1 MILKLSENLLKE
13 KLLGFWE
20 KKKADKFNLVPSSIY
35 VRKKNGSFCRGY
47 IKPERTQG
55 LFLKSLLY
63 ISIYIAAKNILAQS
77 SLQAVLDSK
86 LGLNHLQ
93 NEALIG
99 FHFILIEKGR
109 DR

>member
-1 MILKLSENLLKE
+1 MLE
-13 KLLGFWE
+13 
-20 KKKADKFNLVPSSIY
+20 
-35 VRKKNGSFCRGY
+35 KKNGSFCPVY

-55 LFLKSLLY
+55 LFLKFLLY